1 MNGLERE
8 LTELA
13 AAIEWPEAPDVASRV
28 SERLREPSTSGVRG
42 RALVLVLALAV
53 AATLA
58 AFAVPSARSAI
69 LEWLGIGG
77 ARISI
82 VDELPPVRTVP
93 GLEILGDRVT
103 LAVARARAGFPF
115 RDPPAGE
122 PRPDQV
128 RVAPG
133 GRVSYVWL
141 EGKRA
146 RLLVT
151 QFPGSVDDP
160 GIVKKLAGSGTRVEE
175 FRIGADLAVW
185 LVGGPHAVLFVAP
198 DGSVREETGWLAG
211 NTLLVDRN
219 GVTLRIEGALDRE
232 DAVSLARSLGP

>member
-1 MNGLERE
+1 VSGLERE
-8 LTELA
+8 LTGLA

-28 SERLREPSTSGVRG
+28 AERLRQPSVRGVRR

-69 LEWLGIGG
+69 LDWLGIGG

-82 VDELPPVRTVP
+82 VDELPPVPTVP

-103 LAVARARAGFPF
+103 LAVARERAGFPF
-115 RDPPAGE
+115 GDPPTGE
-122 PRPDQV
+122 PPPDEV

-141 EGKRA
+141 AGERA

-160 GIVKKLAGSGTRVEE
+160 GIVKKLVGSGTRVED
-175 FRIGADLAVW
+175 FRIGADRAVW

-219 GVTLRIEGALDRE
+219 GVTLRIEGALERDE
-232 DAVSLARSLGP
+232 AVSLARSFGP